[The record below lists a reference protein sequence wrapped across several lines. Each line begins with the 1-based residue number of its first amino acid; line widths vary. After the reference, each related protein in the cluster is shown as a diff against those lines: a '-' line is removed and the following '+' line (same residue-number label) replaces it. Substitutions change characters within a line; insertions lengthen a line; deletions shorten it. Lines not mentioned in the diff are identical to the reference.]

1 MATKETTVDA
11 SIEKGE
17 VLTAFVESM
26 LEPYDPSPKATIQVD
41 VAIDEVFSNIVMYSG
56 AKTVTVVANL
66 DEPTSM
72 FSLTFVDGGKPY
84 NPLENKDPDV
94 SLPAEEREI
103 GGLGIFLVK
112 KTMDDVRYERKGDQ
126 NYFTIFKKIR

>member
-1 MATKETTVDA
+1 
-11 SIEKGE
+11 
-17 VLTAFVESM
+17 
-26 LEPYDPSPKATIQVD
+26 
-41 VAIDEVFSNIVMYSG
+41 
-56 AKTVTVVANL
+56 
-66 DEPTSM
+66 M

-112 KTMDDVRYERKGDQ
+112 KTMDDVQYERKGDQ

>member
-1 MATKETTVDA
+1 
-11 SIEKGE
+11 
-17 VLTAFVESM
+17 
-26 LEPYDPSPKATIQVD
+26 
-41 VAIDEVFSNIVMYSG
+41 
-56 AKTVTVVANL
+56 
-66 DEPTSM
+66 M

-84 NPLENKDPDV
+84 NPLENDDPDV
-94 SLPAEEREI
+94 SLPAEERQI